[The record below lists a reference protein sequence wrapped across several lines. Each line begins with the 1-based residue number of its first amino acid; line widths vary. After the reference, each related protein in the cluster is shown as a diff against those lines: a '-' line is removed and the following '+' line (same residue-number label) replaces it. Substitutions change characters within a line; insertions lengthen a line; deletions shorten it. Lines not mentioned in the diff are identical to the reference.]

1 MLTKADILDNADN
14 SCTFTDFTRNALNI
28 SAIDKPDYSAIAKD
42 VNNDNSSL
50 LNSEAYSR
58 QY

>member
-1 MLTKADILDNADN
+1 MLIIPALSRIL
-14 SCTFTDFTRNALNI
+14 TRNALNI
-28 SAIDKPDYSAIAKD
+28 SAIGKPDYSAIAKD